1 MRLWEKRGVANSIG
15 RPDKDLTIFFCC
27 GASIPNGGGFT
38 KPCCHGRYLLI
49 PDGKNVRFMRIH
61 ESAAAKRL
69 APSDTRGRHSYHEKN
84 GTALHPV
91 QDGSV

>member
-1 MRLWEKRGVANSIG
+1 
-15 RPDKDLTIFFCC
+15 
-27 GASIPNGGGFT
+27 
-38 KPCCHGRYLLI
+38 
-49 PDGKNVRFMRIH
+49 MRIH

-69 APSDTRGRHSYHEKN
+69 ADSDTRGRHSYHEKN

>member
-15 RPDKDLTIFFCC
+15 RPDKDLTIFSV
-27 GASIPNGGGFT
+27 AAPQS
-38 KPCCHGRYLLI
+38 RMAAA
-49 PDGKNVRFMRIH
+49 FMRIH

>member
-1 MRLWEKRGVANSIG
+1 
-15 RPDKDLTIFFCC
+15 
-27 GASIPNGGGFT
+27 
-38 KPCCHGRYLLI
+38 
-49 PDGKNVRFMRIH
+49 MRIH

-69 APSDTRGRHSYHEKN
+69 SDTRGRHSYHEKN

>member
-15 RPDKDLTIFFCC
+15 RPDKDL
-27 GASIPNGGGFT
+27 T